1 MVARCSEEDRIS
13 DAMNCAGQPIFAQL
27 IYLSCA
33 SAIGRAA
40 CRDMWTVRRERLCT
54 FIYLSLDPSLSAGL
68 RAGFRGY
75 RRTGY
80 AKYM

>member
-1 MVARCSEEDRIS
+1 
-13 DAMNCAGQPIFAQL
+13 MNCAGQPIFAQL

-68 RAGFRGY
+68 RAGFRA
-75 RRTGY
+75 TGVQGTLSTCNLFSDSEFF
-80 AKYM
+80 KD